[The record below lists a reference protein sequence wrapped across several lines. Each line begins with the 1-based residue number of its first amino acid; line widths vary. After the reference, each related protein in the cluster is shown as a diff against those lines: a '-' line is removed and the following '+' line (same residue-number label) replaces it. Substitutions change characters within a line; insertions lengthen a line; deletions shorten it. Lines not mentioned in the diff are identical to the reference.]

1 MRRGRE
7 EASRWLKQA
16 EHDLKVAEHNLK
28 AGFYSDACFM
38 AEQASQKAL
47 KAYLILRT
55 GRSIHEHSIQAL
67 AKKAAAY
74 DGRFREIVEY
84 GMILD
89 RYYILARYP
98 DALAPPAV
106 PYETYT
112 KRDGEDAAKYAAKI
126 VEIVKSAGRWGA
138 P

>member
-1 MRRGRE
+1 MRKGRE
-7 EASRWLKQA
+7 EASRWLRQA
-16 EHDLKVAEHNLK
+16 EHDLKVAENNLK

-47 KAYLILRT
+47 KAYLILKT
-55 GRSIHEHSIQAL
+55 GRPVHEHSIQTL
-67 AKKAAAY
+67 AKRSAAY
-74 DGRFREIVEY
+74 DGKFEEAVEY
-84 GMILD
+84 GRILD

-112 KRDGEDAAKYAAKI
+112 KRDGENATNYAAKI
-126 VEIVKSAGRWGA
+126 IEMVKEAEGWRVA
-138 P
+138 